1 MRHRSPEV
9 ICGATNSSALWIIAL
24 AINPKLI
31 IMIALTNYLHKIV
44 KFIAAFAL
52 LVMMVLTFADVNL
65 RYWMGEPILGSNEM
79 TEFLLGTIVFT
90 GLVIVSGERSHIV
103 VTLFEPILQRAIPRV
118 YKLLGLT
125 TNLAGIIAV
134 TYFITNYTVFMHGQG
149 NETEIREW
157 QWWWIGTLMSGAVF
171 MLGRT
176 EAGGMQACL
185 WCSSLL
191 VLLAWMASSRLPP
204 PLKVAT

>member
-1 MRHRSPEV
+1 
-9 ICGATNSSALWIIAL
+9 
-24 AINPKLI
+24 
-31 IMIALTNYLHKIV
+31 MIALTNYLHKIV

-103 VTLFEPILQRAIPRV
+103 VTLFEPVLQRTIPRV

-134 TYFITNYTVFMHGQG
+134 TYFIMMYTGSIQSQG
-149 NETEIREW
+149 NETKI
-157 QWWWIGTLMSGAVF
+157 S
-171 MLGRT
+171 
-176 EAGGMQACL
+176 
-185 WCSSLL
+185 
-191 VLLAWMASSRLPP
+191 
-204 PLKVAT
+204 